1 MTYFFIIYFLILLI
15 YVSHSNLH
23 DLIAQ
28 GLNSKCF
35 TGSSSQQ
42 AEALPSSKEET
53 ITFDSDSSSGSSS
66 DDEAFHE

>member
-1 MTYFFIIYFLILLI
+1 MTYFDNLFSNLADF
-15 YVSHSNLH
+15 VSHSILH

-35 TGSSSQQ
+35 TCSSSQQ
-42 AEALPSSKEET
+42 TEALASSPKEEN